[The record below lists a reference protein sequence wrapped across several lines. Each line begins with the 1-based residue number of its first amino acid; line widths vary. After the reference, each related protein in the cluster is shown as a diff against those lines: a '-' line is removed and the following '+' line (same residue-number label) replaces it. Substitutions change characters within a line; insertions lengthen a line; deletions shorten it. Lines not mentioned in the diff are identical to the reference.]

1 MLLTWRAMRL
11 GKLLPF
17 AVIVAL
23 TVGAA
28 ANAATPALR
37 IDMPYAMV
45 LRVLDEPG
53 GKYQVEIEN
62 GNPTRFVSSFN
73 WTPPSGLNV
82 TAVTASIG
90 GICRLT
96 GDGIIVCKGLAP
108 PPNSMTSV
116 GGSIIVNFTATG
128 RQPTWTGSYWIHYG
142 VLGSVQVQMTRF
154 NDLPLCPKGHKHGR
168 APLRQGLRKP
178 VRRRGLV
185 GRPSTSLWRV

>member
-1 MLLTWRAMRL
+1 MRI
-11 GKLLPF
+11 GTLLPF

-23 TVGAA
+23 VSGAA
-28 ANAATPALR
+28 ANAATPGPR
-37 IDMPYAMV
+37 IDFPYAMV
-45 LRVLDEPG
+45 LRILDEPA

-82 TAVTASIG
+82 TAVTGSIG

-108 PPNSMTSV
+108 PPDSMTSV

-142 VLGSVQVQMTRF
+142 VIGSVQVQMTRF
-154 NDLPLCPKGHKHGR
+154 NDLPLCPKGH
-168 APLRQGLRKP
+168 Q
-178 VRRRGLV
+178 
-185 GRPSTSLWRV
+185 STKAHPCAHA